1 MKGYKI
7 IISIILVILVLI
19 GFGYCSKLIYDQ
31 KLEISNINHI
41 ISNQDNKLKEQL
53 TEINLLQESISNKDN
68 AIRALQLSKESEVD
82 NCNKTLKN
90 LIELNN
96 IVETNKEEEG
106 VNKDE
111 EFINLRNNI
120 YQRYITK

>member
-1 MKGYKI
+1 MKGYKN
-7 IISIILVILVLI
+7 IISLILIILLLI
-19 GFGYCSKLIYDQ
+19 IFGYSFKLIYDQ
-31 KLEISNINHI
+31 KLEISNLNHI

-68 AIRALQLSKESEVD
+68 AIRALQLSKESEAD

-96 IVETNKEEEG
+96 IEDSNKEEG

-120 YQRYITK
+120 YRRYIIK